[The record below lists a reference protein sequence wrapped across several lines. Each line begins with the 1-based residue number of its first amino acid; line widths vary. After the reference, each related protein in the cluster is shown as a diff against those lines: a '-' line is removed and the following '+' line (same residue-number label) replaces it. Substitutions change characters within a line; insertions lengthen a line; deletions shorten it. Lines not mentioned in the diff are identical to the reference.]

1 MLLLLSLWAEVG
13 LGERTMKKRLRIN
26 GNTYLFHTRQDLQ
39 EIIKFCNYLAD
50 RIDKLATEINQ
61 LKTEGKYEQGN

>member
-1 MLLLLSLWAEVG
+1 ME
-13 LGERTMKKRLRIN
+13 KRLRIN

-61 LKTEGKYEQGN
+61 LKTEGKHEQGN